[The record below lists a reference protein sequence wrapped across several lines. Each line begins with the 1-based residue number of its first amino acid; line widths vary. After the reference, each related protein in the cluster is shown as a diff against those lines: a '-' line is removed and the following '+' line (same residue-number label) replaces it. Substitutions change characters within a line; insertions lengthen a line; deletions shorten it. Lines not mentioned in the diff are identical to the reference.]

1 MTAVDHFQVLV
12 PLLANERNHE
22 QWPQVVSEDV
32 MRHIHH
38 LKSSVYVVS
47 GQVKGKTLL
56 PLPPGTD
63 AADDA
68 TSLGSEK

>member
-1 MTAVDHFQVLV
+1 M

-22 QWPQVVSEDV
+22 QWPRVVSDDV

-56 PLPPGTD
+56 PLPAGTD
-63 AADDA
+63 GADESI
-68 TSLGSEK
+68 SLSAEK

>member
-1 MTAVDHFQVLV
+1 M

-22 QWPQVVSEDV
+22 QWPRVVSEDV

-56 PLPPGTD
+56 PLPAGTESGED
-63 AADDA
+63 NV
-68 TSLGSEK
+68 SMKSEK

>member
-1 MTAVDHFQVLV
+1 M

-22 QWPQVVSEDV
+22 QWPRVVSEDV

-56 PLPPGTD
+56 PLPAGTE
-63 AADDA
+63 
-68 TSLGSEK
+68 SSEDNASMKTEK